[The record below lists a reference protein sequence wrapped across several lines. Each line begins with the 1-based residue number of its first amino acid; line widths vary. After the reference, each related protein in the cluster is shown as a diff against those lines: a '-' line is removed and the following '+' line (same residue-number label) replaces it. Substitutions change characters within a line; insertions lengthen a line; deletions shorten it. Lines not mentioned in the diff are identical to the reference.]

1 MLKNFTYEFKRIHF
15 DNSSNDI
22 RFLYF
27 ASAPWRHL
35 HSHLDWLQL
44 NHLNDQLFTSE
55 AIKDTSREIV
65 KIISVSGKGVEIENS
80 FKKVL
85 TINMNLTTIVN
96 KMDFRCLFKLQ
107 NSADYALRQF
117 KNSLGFEITKLHTL
131 RLQLIL
137 NGSIMLF

>member
-1 MLKNFTYEFKRIHF
+1 M
-15 DNSSNDI
+15 
-22 RFLYF
+22 
-27 ASAPWRHL
+27 
-35 HSHLDWLQL
+35 
-44 NHLNDQLFTSE
+44 
-55 AIKDTSREIV
+55 
-65 KIISVSGKGVEIENS
+65 KIISVSGKGVEIEIS

-107 NSADYALRQF
+107 DSADYALRQF